1 MADVDVKD
9 IKQDG
14 TFIDENGV
22 EQTAVSLDQIFG
34 MLPKPKQNP
43 NPAPNPGKLKPTP
56 KRGIKI

>member
-9 IKQDG
+9 IKKDG

-22 EQTAVSLDQIFG
+22 EQTAVSLEQIFG
-34 MLPKPKQNP
+34 MIPKPKQNP
-43 NPAPNPGKLKPTP
+43 NPPPNPGKPKPTV